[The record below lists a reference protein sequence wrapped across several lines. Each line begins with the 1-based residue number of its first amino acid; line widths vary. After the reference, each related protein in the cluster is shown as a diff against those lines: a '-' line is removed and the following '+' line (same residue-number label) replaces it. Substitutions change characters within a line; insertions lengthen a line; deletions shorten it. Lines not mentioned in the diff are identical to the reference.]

1 MEAIRSKKFK
11 NFVSPFIDFI
21 FPRICIVTD
30 ERITS
35 EDSSKFFK
43 NSVLTSLK
51 KATADDI
58 KETSLNISADKF
70 HSFYRFETD
79 DNFQTIIHYFK
90 YKGMYDI
97 GTFFGQ
103 YVGFDLIE
111 YFKKEKLE
119 PAYIIPVP
127 LHKTKL
133 RERGYNQSYYIC
145 KGISEVTGIEI
156 AEDLILRT
164 KNTVSQ
170 TKLKY
175 KDRQNNVKD
184 AFKLNPDSRFYSS
197 ECVEIFKD
205 KDVIVLDDIVTTGS
219 TIKEVINILR
229 ETGCRSI
236 IAVTLG
242 LAV

>member
-1 MEAIRSKKFK
+1 MLTKTKEIL
-11 NFVSPFIDFI
+11 SPLIDFI

-30 ERITS
+30 ERLTS

-51 KATADDI
+51 KATSEDI
-58 KETSLNISADKF
+58 KETSGKIHADKF

-79 DNFQTIIHYFK
+79 DDFQTLIHYFK

-103 YVGFDLIE
+103 YIGFDLIE
-111 YFKKEKLE
+111 YFKKNKLE

-127 LHKTKL
+127 LHKTKF

-145 KGISEVTGIEI
+145 KGISEVTKIETVD
-156 AEDLILRT
+156 DLIIRT
-164 KNTVSQ
+164 KNTKSQ

-175 KDRQNNVKD
+175 KDRQKNVMDAFELNSESIYYSSNVKD
-184 AFKLNPDSRFYSS
+184 
-197 ECVEIFKD
+197 IFKE
-205 KDVIVLDDIVTTGS
+205 KDVIILDDIVTTGS
-219 TIKEVINILR
+219 TINECARVLK
-229 ETGCRSI
+229 ETGCRKVVAI
-236 IAVTLG
+236 TLG